1 MPQNRYTGSYGNRSR
16 SDDEWRG
23 SERGNRARYNSPEDQ
38 SYDSAS
44 RSYRDEDGSSR
55 ASRNSR
61 SSERNDRD
69 RYSQDRHSQDRY
81 NPSRYDEDRYGE
93 DVSRS
98 RLESRSGAQ
107 SQGGDDDDRQRSY
120 RTAGSDDRDERSRYG
135 GRNDWIHGSRYRNE
149 GYQEGY
155 GDDREDTN
163 RPDRPRATRYASEGD
178 GRRSAREP
186 NRLHESTPDQRR
198 WGTRGAGPR
207 DFYDYDP
214 LD

>member
-23 SERGNRARYNSPEDQ
+23 SERGNRSRYSSPEDRND
-38 SYDSAS
+38 DSAS
-44 RSYRDEDGSSR
+44 RSYRDQDGSSR
-55 ASRNSR
+55 ASRNSQ
-61 SSERNDRD
+61 SSDRD
-69 RYSQDRHSQDRY
+69 SLDRH
-81 NPSRYDEDRYGE
+81 NPSRYDGDRYGE

-98 RLESRSGAQ
+98 RLESRGAQ
-107 SQGGDDDDRQRSY
+107 SQGGYDDDQQRSY

-163 RPDRPRATRYASEGD
+163 RPDRPRATRYASAGD
-178 GRRSAREP
+178 GRRSEREP

-207 DFYDYDP
+207 GFYDYDP